1 MPCSPGRAPAEARQA
16 PRIGLPKL
24 GRPRERYG
32 ARACGRWSSRRATAA
47 PGRHEAVH
55 RGSSAAHTSV
65 MMLVDAPKQI
75 RDLRDGFP
83 LDVARGGQRLPP
95 GVLET
100 T

>member
-1 MPCSPGRAPAEARQA
+1 MPCSPGRAPAGARQA
-16 PRIGLPKL
+16 PRIGLPL
-24 GRPRERYG
+24 RAAQIRPYG

-47 PGRHEAVH
+47 PGRHEAVR

-75 RDLRDGFP
+75 RCSRDGFP